1 MLSNLRRTVM
11 KKYFFVALVVF
22 CLVASVLLAGAAG
35 TGDAK
40 GDFPRT
46 TIDVGIVVSNVEK
59 AAQFYKNA
67 IGFTELPGF
76 DVSKEM
82 GGDAGLSDYKAFSV
96 RVLVLG
102 DEPNATRIK
111 IMEFTDAPGKKVDN
125 KFIHSSLGFS
135 YLTISVSDMTAALQR
150 AKKAGVA
157 PVKEPYQLG
166 TGNYYLALVKDP
178 DGNIIELLG
187 PKK

>member
-35 TGDAK
+35 TGGTK

-59 AAQFYKNA
+59 TAQFYKNV

-82 GGDAGLSDYKAFSV
+82 GGDAGLCDYKAFSV
-96 RVLVLG
+96 RVLVPA

-150 AKKAGVA
+150 AKKAGVV

-166 TGNYYLALVKDP
+166 TGNYYLTLVKDP

>member
-1 MLSNLRRTVM
+1 M
-11 KKYFFVALVVF
+11 
-22 CLVASVLLAGAAG
+22 ASALLAGAAG
-35 TGDAK
+35 TGGTKA
-40 GDFPRT
+40 DFART

-59 AAQFYKNA
+59 AAQFYKNV
-67 IGFTELPGF
+67 IGFSELSGF

-96 RVLVLG
+96 RVLVLA
-102 DEPNATRIK
+102 DEPDATRIK
-111 IMEFTDAPGKKVDN
+111 IMEFPESPGKKVDN
-125 KFIHSSLGFS
+125 RFINSSLGFS
-135 YLTISVSDMTAALQR
+135 YLTISVSNITATLER
-150 AKKAGVA
+150 AKKAGVV

-166 TGNYYLALVKDP
+166 TGNYYLSLVKDP

>member
-1 MLSNLRRTVM
+1 M
-11 KKYFFVALVVF
+11 KKYYFAAPAVF
-22 CLVASVLLAGAAG
+22 CLVVSALLAGAAG
-35 TGDAK
+35 TDGTK
-40 GDFPRT
+40 GDFPKT

-67 IGFTELPGF
+67 IGFTELSGF

-82 GGDAGLSDYKAFSV
+82 AGDTGLSDYQAFSV

-111 IMEFTDAPGKKVDN
+111 IMEFPEAPGKKVDN
-125 KFIHSSLGFS
+125 KFIHSSLGLS
-135 YLTISVSDMTAALQR
+135 YLTISVSDMTVALER
-150 AKKAGVA
+150 AVKAGAA
-157 PVKEPYQLG
+157 PVKEPCQLG
-166 TGNYYLALVKDP
+166 TGNYYLTLVKDP

>member
-1 MLSNLRRTVM
+1 M
-11 KKYFFVALVVF
+11 KKYTFIALMVF
-22 CLVASVLLAGAAG
+22 CLLASVLLAGVAG
-35 TGDAK
+35 TDRTKA
-40 GDFPRT
+40 DFPRT

-67 IGFTELPGF
+67 IGFTELSGF

-82 GGDAGLSDYKAFSV
+82 GGDTGLCDYQAFSV
-96 RVLVLG
+96 RVLVLA
-102 DEPNATRIK
+102 DEPDATRIK
-111 IMEFTDAPGKKVDN
+111 IMEFTEKTGKKVDN
-125 KFIHSSLGFS
+125 RFINSSLGFS
-135 YLTISVSDMTAALQR
+135 YLTISVSDMTAALER
-150 AKKAGVA
+150 AKKAGVV

-166 TGNYYLALVKDP
+166 TGNYYLTLVKDP

>member
-1 MLSNLRRTVM
+1 MKDNQSILSNLRRTEM
-11 KKYFFVALVVF
+11 KKYSLIALVVF
-22 CLVASVLLAGAAG
+22 CRVASVLLAGAAG
-35 TGDAK
+35 TGGTKA
-40 GDFPRT
+40 DFPRT

-82 GGDAGLSDYKAFSV
+82 GGDAGLSDYQACSV
-96 RVLVLG
+96 RVLVPA

-111 IMEFTDAPGKKVDN
+111 IMEFTEAPGKKVDN

-135 YLTISVSDMTAALQR
+135 YLTISVSDMTAPMER
-150 AKKAGVA
+150 AKKAGVG

-166 TGNYYLALVKDP
+166 TGNYYLALVKHS
-178 DGNIIELLG
+178 DG
-187 PKK
+187 

>member
-1 MLSNLRRTVM
+1 M
-11 KKYFFVALVVF
+11 KKHNLIALAVF
-22 CLVASVLLAGAAG
+22 CVAASVLLAGAAG
-35 TGDAK
+35 TGGTKAE
-40 GDFPRT
+40 FART

-59 AAQFYKNA
+59 AAQFYKNV
-67 IGFTELPGF
+67 IGFSELSGF

-102 DEPNATRIK
+102 DEPDATRIK
-111 IMEFTDAPGKKVDN
+111 IMEFTEAPGKKVDN

-150 AKKAGVA
+150 VKKAGVV

-166 TGNYYLALVKDP
+166 TGNYYLSLVKDP

>member
-1 MLSNLRRTVM
+1 M
-11 KKYFFVALVVF
+11 KKYTFIALMVF
-22 CLVASVLLAGAAG
+22 CLLASVLLAGVAG
-35 TGDAK
+35 TDRTKA
-40 GDFPRT
+40 DFPRT

-67 IGFTELPGF
+67 IGFTELSGF

-82 GGDAGLSDYKAFSV
+82 GGDTGLCDYQAFSV
-96 RVLVLG
+96 RVLVLA
-102 DEPNATRIK
+102 DEPDATRIK
-111 IMEFTDAPGKKVDN
+111 IMEFTEETGKKVDN
-125 KFIHSSLGFS
+125 RFINSSLGFS
-135 YLTISVSDMTAALQR
+135 YLTISVSDMTAALER
-150 AKKAGVA
+150 AKKAGVV

-166 TGNYYLALVKDP
+166 TGNYYLTLVKDP

>member
-1 MLSNLRRTVM
+1 M
-11 KKYFFVALVVF
+11 KKYNFIVLSVF
-22 CLVASVLLAGAAG
+22 CLAAAALLAGAAG
-35 TGDAK
+35 TGETKA
-40 GDFPRT
+40 DFPRT
-46 TIDVGIVVSNVEK
+46 TIDVGIVVSDVEK
-59 AAQFYKNA
+59 AARFYKNA

-111 IMEFTDAPGKKVDN
+111 IMEFTEAPGKKVDN
-125 KFIHSSLGFS
+125 KFIHTSLGFS
-135 YLTISVSDMTAALQR
+135 YLTISVSDMTAAIER
-150 AKKAGVA
+150 AGKAGAA

-166 TGNYYLALVKDP
+166 DGNYYLALVKDP

>member
-1 MLSNLRRTVM
+1 M
-11 KKYFFVALVVF
+11 KKYFFVALPVF
-22 CLVASVLLAGAAG
+22 CIVVSVLLAGTG
-35 TGDAK
+35 TSETK

-46 TIDVGIVVSNVEK
+46 TIDLGIVVSNVEK

-67 IGFTELPGF
+67 IGFTELSGF

-82 GGDAGLSDYKAFSV
+82 GGDAGLSDYQAFSV
-96 RVLVLG
+96 RVLALA

-111 IMEFTDAPGKKVDN
+111 IMEFTEVPGKKVDN
-125 KFIHSSLGFS
+125 RFIHSSLGFS
-135 YLTISVSDMTAALQR
+135 YLTISVSDMTAAMER
-150 AKKAGVA
+150 AKKAGVV

-166 TGNYYLALVKDP
+166 TGNYYLSLVKDP

>member
-1 MLSNLRRTVM
+1 MLFNLRRTVM
-11 KKYFFVALVVF
+11 KKYNLIALAVF
-22 CLVASVLLAGAAG
+22 CLAASALIAVAAG
-35 TGDAK
+35 TSGTK

-59 AAQFYKNA
+59 AAQFYKNV

-82 GGDAGLSDYKAFSV
+82 GGDAGLSDYQAFSV
-96 RVLVLG
+96 RVLVLA
-102 DEPNATRIK
+102 DEPDATRIK

-125 KFIHSSLGFS
+125 RFINSSLGFS
-135 YLTISVSDMTAALQR
+135 YLTISVSDMTAALER

-157 PVKEPYQLG
+157 PVKKPYQLG

>member
-1 MLSNLRRTVM
+1 M
-11 KKYFFVALVVF
+11 KKYNLIALVVF
-22 CLVASVLLAGAAG
+22 CLVASALLAGAAG
-35 TGDAK
+35 TGGTK
-40 GDFPRT
+40 GDFPKT

-59 AAQFYKNA
+59 AAKFYKDV
-67 IGFTELPGF
+67 IGFTELSGF
-76 DVSKEM
+76 DVSEEM
-82 GGDAGLSDYKAFSV
+82 AGDTGLCDYQAFIV

-111 IMEFTDAPGKKVDN
+111 IMEFPEAPGKKVDN
-125 KFIHSSLGFS
+125 RFINSSMGLS

-166 TGNYYLALVKDP
+166 TGNYYLTLVKDP